1 MEGLVEPNTIFQ
13 DSCSLGEL
21 KHSDVE
27 DTSQILKLLADDTIV
42 TRPSDG
48 LLKKQCRSNIT
59 VSVTIISGPR
69 TGLSFQIEP
78 HTAITLGR
86 SPDADIQIVDT
97 GISRTHINTQF
108 DGSSVIVEDLNSAN
122 GTYVNGTKL
131 TGKIEIKNGDQVSIG
146 VSTVLKFSLNN
157 QLDTEYKDYVE
168 EQLSKDTLTK
178 AYNRKAFA
186 HFLNSAFIAAKR
198 DFSSVCLFMID
209 VDNFK
214 TINDTYGHQVGDKIL
229 THIADKLIQT
239 VRSADI
245 VCRYGGDEFAVVCPN
260 ISSLRG
266 LQLAEQV
273 RNNVEA
279 MHFTIGDE
287 KINATL
293 SIGVSN
299 FPDNDIQCV
308 SQFIA
313 YADKAMYKAKRK
325 GRNQIGLISDN
336 KR

>member
-1 MEGLVEPNTIFQ
+1 M
-13 DSCSLGEL
+13 
-21 KHSDVE
+21 E
-27 DTSQILKLLADDTIV
+27 DTSQILKLLSDDTIV

-69 TGLSFQIEP
+69 TGISFQIEP
-78 HTAITLGR
+78 HTDMTLGR
-86 SPDADIQIVDT
+86 SPDADMQIVDT
-97 GISRTHINTQF
+97 GISRNHINLHF
-108 DGSSVIVEDLNSAN
+108 DGSSVIVEDLQSAN
-122 GTYVNGTKL
+122 GTYINGTKL
-131 TGKIEIKNGDQVSIG
+131 TGRIEIKNGDQISIG

-157 QLDTEYKDYVE
+157 QLDTEYKDYIE
-168 EQLSKDTLTK
+168 EQLSKDVLTK

-186 HFLNSAFIAAKR
+186 HFLNSTFIAAKR

-214 TINDTYGHQVGDKIL
+214 AINDTYGHQVGDKIL
-229 THIADKLIQT
+229 KHIADKLIQT

-245 VCRYGGDEFAVVCPN
+245 VCRYGGDEFAIICPN

-266 LQLAEQV
+266 LQLAEQI
-273 RNNVEA
+273 RCNVEA
-279 MHFTIGDE
+279 MRFSVGDH
-287 KINATL
+287 KINTTL

-325 GRNQIGLISDN
+325 GRNQIGVISEN
-336 KR
+336 

>member
-1 MEGLVEPNTIFQ
+1 MWIVIF
-13 DSCSLGEL
+13 LTHTLHL
-21 KHSDVE
+21 KVE
-27 DTSQILKLLADDTIV
+27 DTSQILKLLSDDTIV

-48 LLKKQCRSNIT
+48 LLKKQSRSSIT
-59 VSVTIISGPR
+59 VSVTAISGPR
-69 TGLSFQIEP
+69 TGLSFLIEP
-78 HTAITLGR
+78 DTAITLGR
-86 SPDADIQIVDT
+86 SPEADIQVVDT
-97 GISRTHINTQF
+97 GISRNHINMRF
-108 DGSSVIVEDLNSAN
+108 DGSSVIVKDLNSAN

-168 EQLSKDTLTK
+168 EQLSKDTLTQ

-186 HFLNSAFIAAKR
+186 HFLNSTFIAAKR

-214 TINDTYGHQVGDKIL
+214 TINDTYGHQIGDKIL
-229 THIADKLIQT
+229 KHIAEKLINT

-245 VCRYGGDEFAVVCPN
+245 VCRYGGDEFAIICPN
-260 ISSLRG
+260 LDSLSG
-266 LQLAEQV
+266 LQLAEQL
-273 RNNVEA
+273 RHNIEI
-279 MHFTIGDE
+279 MKFTSNGK
-287 KINATL
+287 KINTTL

-299 FPDNDIQCV
+299 FPENDIQCV

-325 GRNQIGLISDN
+325 GRNQIGLIPG
-336 KR
+336 K

>member
-1 MEGLVEPNTIFQ
+1 M
-13 DSCSLGEL
+13 
-21 KHSDVE
+21 E
-27 DTSQILKLLADDTIV
+27 DTSQILKILSDDTVV
-42 TRPSDG
+42 TQPSDG
-48 LLKKQCRSNIT
+48 LLKKQCRSSIT
-59 VSVTIISGPR
+59 VSVTAISGPR

-78 HTAITLGR
+78 NTGITLGR
-86 SPDADIQIVDT
+86 SPEADIQIVDT
-97 GISRTHINTQF
+97 GISRNHINTYF
-108 DGSSVIVEDLNSAN
+108 NGTSVIVEDLKSAN
-122 GTYVNGTKL
+122 GTYINGSKL
-131 TGKIEIKNGDQVSIG
+131 NGKVEIKNGDQVSIG

-168 EQLSKDTLTK
+168 EQLTKDSLTQ

-186 HFLNSAFIAAKR
+186 HFLNSAFITAKR

-229 THIADKLIQT
+229 KHIADKLIQT
-239 VRSADI
+239 TRSADI
-245 VCRYGGDEFAVVCPN
+245 VCRYGGDEFAIICPN
-260 ISSLRG
+260 IDSLSG
-266 LQLAEQV
+266 LQLAEQL
-273 RNNVEA
+273 RNKVEI
-279 MHFTIGDE
+279 MQFTIHG
-287 KINATL
+287 KKVNTTL

-325 GRNQIGLISDN
+325 GRNQIGLISE
-336 KR
+336 K

>member
-1 MEGLVEPNTIFQ
+1 MESIKELNAEFK
-13 DSCSLGEL
+13 DSLPLINKKQSA
-21 KHSDVE
+21 VE
-27 DTSQILKLLADDTIV
+27 DTSQILKILSDDTVV

-48 LLKKQCRSNIT
+48 VLKKQCRSNIT
-59 VSVTIISGPR
+59 VSITAISGPR

-78 HTAITLGR
+78 DSAINVGR
-86 SPDADIQIVDT
+86 SPEADIQIVDT
-97 GISRTHINTQF
+97 GISRNHINTLF
-108 DGSSVIVEDLNSAN
+108 DGSSVIVEDLCSAN

-157 QLDTEYKDYVE
+157 QLDTEYKDYIE
-168 EQLSKDTLTK
+168 EQLSKDTLTQ

-186 HFLNSAFIAAKR
+186 HFLNSTFIAAKR

-229 THIADKLIQT
+229 KHITDKLIQT
-239 VRSADI
+239 ARSADI
-245 VCRYGGDEFAVVCPN
+245 VCRYGGDEFAIICPN
-260 ISSLRG
+260 IDSLSG
-266 LQLAEQV
+266 LQLAEQI
-273 RNNVEA
+273 RTKVESMTFKA
-279 MHFTIGDE
+279 GGK
-287 KINATL
+287 KINTTL

-313 YADKAMYKAKRK
+313 FADKAMYKAKRK
-325 GRNQIGLISDN
+325 GRNQIGLISEE
-336 KR
+336 

>member
-1 MEGLVEPNTIFQ
+1 
-13 DSCSLGEL
+13 
-21 KHSDVE
+21 VE
-27 DTSQILKLLADDTIV
+27 DTSQILKLLSDDTVV

-59 VSVTIISGPR
+59 VSVTAISGPR
-69 TGLSFQIEP
+69 TGLSFQLEP
-78 HTAITLGR
+78 HTGITLGR
-86 SPDADIQIVDT
+86 APDANIQVVDT
-97 GISRTHINTQF
+97 GISRNHISMNF

-122 GTYVNGTKL
+122 GTYINGTKL
-131 TGKIEIKNGDQVSIG
+131 TGKIEIKNGDQISIG

-168 EQLSKDTLTK
+168 EQLSKDILTK

-229 THIADKLIQT
+229 KHIADKLIQT

-245 VCRYGGDEFAVVCPN
+245 VCRYGGDEFAIVCPN

-273 RNNVEA
+273 RNKVED
-279 MHFTIGDE
+279 MRFTVGDD
-287 KINATL
+287 KISTTL

-325 GRNQIGLISDN
+325 GRNQIGLISDDN
-336 KR
+336 N

>member
-1 MEGLVEPNTIFQ
+1 M
-13 DSCSLGEL
+13 
-21 KHSDVE
+21 E
-27 DTSQILKLLADDTIV
+27 DTSQILKILSDDTVV

-59 VSVTIISGPR
+59 VSVTTISGPR

-78 HTAITLGR
+78 HSQITLGR
-86 SPDADIQIVDT
+86 SPDADIQVVDT
-97 GISRTHINTQF
+97 GISRNHINIHF
-108 DGSSVIVEDLNSAN
+108 DGVSVIVKDLESAN
-122 GTYVNGTKL
+122 GTYINGAKL
-131 TGKIEIKNGDQVSIG
+131 NGKVEIKNGDQISIG

-157 QLDTEYKDYVE
+157 QLDTEYKDYIE
-168 EQLSKDTLTK
+168 EQLSKDILTK

-198 DFSSVCLFMID
+198 DFSSICLFMID

-214 TINDTYGHQVGDKIL
+214 TINDTYGHQVGDRIL
-229 THIADKLIQT
+229 QHISDKLIQT

-245 VCRYGGDEFAVVCPN
+245 VCRYGGDEFAIVCPN
-260 ISSLRG
+260 ISSLQG

-273 RNNVEA
+273 RTNVEA
-279 MHFTIGDE
+279 MQFTAGE
-287 KINATL
+287 KKLKTTL

-299 FPDNDIQCV
+299 FPDNNIQCV
-308 SQFIA
+308 SQLIA

-325 GRNQIGLISDN
+325 GRNQIGVI
-336 KR
+336 REEQE

>member
-1 MEGLVEPNTIFQ
+1 M
-13 DSCSLGEL
+13 
-21 KHSDVE
+21 E
-27 DTSQILKLLADDTIV
+27 DTSQILKLLSDDTIV

-48 LLKKQCRSNIT
+48 LLKKQCSSNIS
-59 VSVTIISGPR
+59 VSITAISGPR
-69 TGLSFQIEP
+69 TGLSFQLEP
-78 HTAITLGR
+78 HTDITLGR
-86 SPDADIQIVDT
+86 SPEASFQIVDT
-97 GISRTHINTQF
+97 GISRTHIRMRF
-108 DGSSVIVEDLNSAN
+108 DGVSVYVEDLTSAN

-157 QLDTEYKDYVE
+157 QLDAEYKDYIE
-168 EQLSKDTLTK
+168 EQLSKDILTS

-186 HFLNSAFIAAKR
+186 HFLNSAFITAKR
-198 DFSSVCLFMID
+198 NYSSLCLFMID

-229 THIADKLIQT
+229 KHIADKLIQT
-239 VRSADI
+239 VRSSDI
-245 VCRYGGDEFAVVCPN
+245 VCRYGGDEFAIVCPN
-260 ISSLRG
+260 IDSLRG

-279 MHFTIGDE
+279 MKFTAGD
-287 KINATL
+287 KKLNTTL

-299 FPDNDIQCV
+299 YPDNDITCV

-325 GRNQIGLISDN
+325 GRNQIGLISDH
-336 KR
+336 

>member
-1 MEGLVEPNTIFQ
+1 M
-13 DSCSLGEL
+13 
-21 KHSDVE
+21 E
-27 DTSQILKLLADDTIV
+27 DTSQILRLLSDDTIV
-42 TRPSDG
+42 TGPADG

-59 VSVTIISGPR
+59 VSVTTISGPR
-69 TGLSFQIEP
+69 TGLSFQLEP
-78 HTAITLGR
+78 QTGINLGR
-86 SPDADIQIVDT
+86 APDSDIQIVDT
-97 GISRTHINTQF
+97 GISRNHITMRF

-122 GTYVNGTKL
+122 GTYINGTKL
-131 TGKIEIKNGDQVSIG
+131 TGKIEIKNGDQIAIG

-157 QLDTEYKDYVE
+157 QLDTEYKDYIE
-168 EQLSKDTLTK
+168 EQLSKDILTK

-186 HFLNSAFIAAKR
+186 HFLNSTFIAAKR

-214 TINDTYGHQVGDKIL
+214 SINDTHGHQVGDKIL
-229 THIADKLIQT
+229 KHIADKLIKT

-245 VCRYGGDEFAVVCPN
+245 VCRYGGDEFAIVCPN
-260 ISSLRG
+260 ISSLSG

-273 RNNVEA
+273 RSNIES
-279 MHFTIGDE
+279 MRFTVDNTQIST
-287 KINATL
+287 TL

-325 GRNQIGLISDN
+325 GRNQIGLISN
-336 KR
+336 KQ